1 MTEFSKTLMVS
12 TDVAHIVLFHPDD
25 LAHASEWPIAW
36 YSESFIFPAESTKG
50 RLIAWCTNSDG
61 GFAVRVTNG
70 AMTEREQHYA
80 GPSWTFPYTV
90 RHGQVFL
97 DNTDALPGA
106 EQMTQTSDYPE
117 YWIDVAN
124 GIYAVTVTAI
134 EWIAERGAK
143 DDGADTLP
151 NYVVRFQPSPSQVI
165 KPAKRPPDLECLT
178 DAVATDEIYIHTP
191 KPAKPIDFDRH
202 YPAFASVN
210 VSRAGQSFST
220 QGEAPI
226 EAAMPTDGDK
236 FAIFDQPFVVAAE
249 LIPGAPA
256 VIAQCHG
263 SGGRPGEAMRY
274 SFLARQIVEI
284 SEVAGFFVEGAYAK
298 LGTTGFFR
306 RQPKPTP
313 PNAIAAVRIRPLPS
327 TPDTALSVAVTDL
340 RSKVLEDLRGG
351 GLLARQLGGLAGYE
365 AMRLEASPDAGTLT
379 DWLIDTLPMPAD
391 QRLRISALPP
401 NAQTAAL
408 SALYAEAGSRPE

>member
-25 LAHASEWPIAW
+25 LAHASDWPIAW
-36 YSESFIFPAESTKG
+36 YSEAFIFLAESKAE

-70 AMTEREQHYA
+70 AMTEREQRYA
-80 GPSWTFPYTV
+80 GPSWVFPYTV
-90 RHGQVFL
+90 RHGRVFL

-106 EQMTQTSDYPE
+106 EQMTQTEEYPD
-117 YWIDVAN
+117 YWIDVGN
-124 GIYAVTVTAI
+124 GNYAVTVTAI
-134 EWIAERGAK
+134 EWSAEPGAQH
-143 DDGADTLP
+143 DGADKLP
-151 NYVVRFQPSPSQVI
+151 NYVVQFQPSPSQVI

-178 DAVATDEIYIHTP
+178 DAIATDEIYIHIP

-202 YPAFASVN
+202 YPAFASLN
-210 VSRAGQSFST
+210 VTRAGQDFST

-226 EAAMPTDGDK
+226 EAAVPGNGDQ
-236 FAIFDQPFVVAAE
+236 FAMFDQPFVVAAE

-263 SGGRPGEAMRY
+263 SGGRPGEAMCY

-284 SEVAGFFVEGAYAK
+284 SEITGVFVEGSYAK

-306 RQPKPTP
+306 KQPKPIP
-313 PNAIAAVRIRPLPS
+313 RNALAAVRIRPLPS
-327 TPDTALSVAVTDL
+327 ITDTVLSVAVNDL
-340 RSKVLEDLRGG
+340 RSNVLEDLRGG
-351 GLLARQLGGLAGYE
+351 GLLASQLGGLAGYE
-365 AMRLEASPDAGTLT
+365 AMRLEASQDAVTLT
-379 DWLIDTLPMPAD
+379 NWLIDTLHMPAAE
-391 QRLRISALPP
+391 RLRISVLPP
-401 NAQTAAL
+401 NAQAAAL
-408 SALYAEAGSRPE
+408 SALYAKAGSRSE